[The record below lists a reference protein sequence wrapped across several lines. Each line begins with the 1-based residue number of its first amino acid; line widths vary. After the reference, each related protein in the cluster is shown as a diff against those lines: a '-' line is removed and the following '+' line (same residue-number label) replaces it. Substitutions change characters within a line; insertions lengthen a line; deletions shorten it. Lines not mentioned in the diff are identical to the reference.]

1 MYGTTIV
8 ERYDA
13 SLRGIVAELLW
24 LVSVRADPASSVSRR
39 RLIIQTL
46 SGYAHSNELARHR
59 DIYDMILHFGN
70 TSITHLSGNLVSNLL
85 DTLNAKEPG
94 MNVYSQRLI
103 LRSLIR
109 DISAY
114 PPDEMAFVDQESI
127 SDLTCQNGGA
137 TAIKEETRVV
147 VHGHP
152 AEQDM
157 SAVHV
162 QVSPAELIQAPM
174 REDSDSFTGGYPLS
188 QATPQDEPKP
198 EDLIVASFRAGDFE
212 LLRETHEPEVL
223 ISALSSSIAVMR
235 LLLTSE
241 DSATSNTN
249 VAKGNSVDD
258 FSQNEAHLHS
268 EDGAADLDG
277 AVV

>member
-24 LVSVRADPASSVSRR
+24 LVSVREDPAYAVSRR
-39 RLIIQTL
+39 RLIISTL
-46 SGYAHSNELARHR
+46 GGYAHSNNRALHR
-59 DIYDMILHFGN
+59 DIYAMIQPFGN

-85 DTLNAKEPG
+85 NTLNAKEPE

-103 LRSLIR
+103 LRSLIH
-109 DISAY
+109 DISAH
-114 PPDEMAFVDQESI
+114 PPEETSIADQESL

-137 TAIKEETRVV
+137 TALDEETRVV

-152 AEQDM
+152 AEQDFV
-157 SAVHV
+157 AV
-162 QVSPAELIQAPM
+162 QIQAGPALFQAPM
-174 REDSDSFTGGYPLS
+174 REDSDSFTGGFPLS
-188 QATPQDEPKP
+188 EASPQDEPKP

-241 DSATSNTN
+241 ESATSNTN
-249 VAKGNSVDD
+249 AAKGNSVDD
-258 FSQNEAHLHS
+258 FSQNEAHVHS
-268 EDGAADLDG
+268 EDGAAGLGG